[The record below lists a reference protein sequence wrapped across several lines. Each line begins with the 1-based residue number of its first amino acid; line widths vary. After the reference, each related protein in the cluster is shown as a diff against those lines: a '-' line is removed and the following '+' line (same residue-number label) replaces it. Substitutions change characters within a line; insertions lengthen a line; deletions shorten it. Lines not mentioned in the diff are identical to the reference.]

1 MRLRGRRN
9 SFGRLVSCAARVA
22 EGETDPEDERIQRR
36 AVARPQC
43 GTQYNLAGWQDF
55 SFCGDISKPLV
66 RRLPPK
72 TKPAQAAN
80 AIMKLTQVA
89 AAIMKK
95 GKGKEIGPEGIRPE
109 RG

>member
-22 EGETDPEDERIQRR
+22 EGETGPEDERIQRR

-55 SFCGDISKPLV
+55 SFCGDISKPLT
-66 RRLPPK
+66 RRLPTE
-72 TKPAQAAN
+72 TKPAQGRHRNHETDAQTAA
-80 AIMKLTQVA
+80 AIMKLTRRLPLQS
-89 AAIMKK
+89 
-95 GKGKEIGPEGIRPE
+95 
-109 RG
+109 